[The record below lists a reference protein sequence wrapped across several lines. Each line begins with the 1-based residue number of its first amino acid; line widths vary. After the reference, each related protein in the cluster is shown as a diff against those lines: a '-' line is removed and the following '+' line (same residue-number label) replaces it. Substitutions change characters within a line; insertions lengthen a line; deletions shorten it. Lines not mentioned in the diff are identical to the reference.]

1 MGAHAAQELIGY
13 VARARRR
20 RLWPRHTQLIRKA
33 IALLAGSDNGV
44 DWLWVGVREIG
55 SEGRHQYTAGWLCAK
70 PSVGISIP
78 RRIDMQIRRLAG
90 AMAFMCTLGA
100 PGAYA
105 AQSTY
110 PDKPIRL
117 IIGSAPGSGP
127 DIISR
132 TLGDRL
138 FKDWGQRI
146 VVDSRPGVAGIIS
159 AELALRAVPDGYT
172 WMMLTSQLFVAT
184 SVYPDL
190 KFNLDE
196 DFVSMAL
203 IGTVPFVQMI
213 NPDLPVKSVRELIEY
228 AKKRPGEVR
237 YGSAGTGASEHL
249 CGILF
254 TNLTGTKMLHVP
266 YKGVAQALADT
277 IAKEVHLTYAVL
289 PAARPHI
296 ESGRLR
302 ALGVTTP
309 KRSPSLPDIPAIA
322 EAVPGY
328 QMFGWYSIVAPKGTP
343 EPILAKA
350 SADIV
355 KIVKEPAFQEKL
367 KTLGIEVVAGSRKE
381 LDDFR
386 RNERKRITELVKSA
400 NVKIQ

>member
-1 MGAHAAQELIGY
+1 
-13 VARARRR
+13 
-20 RLWPRHTQLIRKA
+20 
-33 IALLAGSDNGV
+33 
-44 DWLWVGVREIG
+44 
-55 SEGRHQYTAGWLCAK
+55 
-70 PSVGISIP
+70 
-78 RRIDMQIRRLAG
+78 MQIREFAG
-90 AMAFMCTLGA
+90 AVAIVGA
-100 PGAYA
+100 LATPGAYA

-190 KFNLDE
+190 KFNLDQ

-213 NPDLPVKSVRELIEY
+213 NPEVPVKSVRDLIEY
-228 AKKRPGEVR
+228 AKKRPGELR

-254 TNLTGTKMLHVP
+254 INLTGTKMLHVP

-277 IAKEVHLTYAVL
+277 IAKEVHLSYAVL

-322 EAVPGY
+322 ETVPGY
-328 QMFGWYSIVAPKGTP
+328 QMFGWYSVVAPKGTP

-367 KTLGIEVVAGSRKE
+367 KTLGIEVVGGSRKD

-400 NVKIQ
+400 DIKIQ

>member
-1 MGAHAAQELIGY
+1 
-13 VARARRR
+13 
-20 RLWPRHTQLIRKA
+20 
-33 IALLAGSDNGV
+33 
-44 DWLWVGVREIG
+44 
-55 SEGRHQYTAGWLCAK
+55 
-70 PSVGISIP
+70 
-78 RRIDMQIRRLAG
+78 MQIREFAG
-90 AMAFMCTLGA
+90 AVAIVGA
-100 PGAYA
+100 LATPGAYA

-190 KFNLDE
+190 KFNLDQ

-213 NPDLPVKSVRELIEY
+213 NPEVPVKSVRDLIEY
-228 AKKRPGEVR
+228 AKKRPGELR

-277 IAKEVHLTYAVL
+277 IAKEVHLSYAVL

-322 EAVPGY
+322 ETVPGY
-328 QMFGWYSIVAPKGTP
+328 QMFGWYSVVAPKGTP

-367 KTLGIEVVAGSRKE
+367 KTLGIEVVGGSRKD

-400 NVKIQ
+400 DIKIQ